1 MYDKKVKRGET
12 VPETSI
18 VVKAEDRYSD
28 AIKKMSSYTKSF
40 NKTVDAL
47 EDDLRALSKNK
58 YDLKLDLSKAQKSLK
73 DAERQF
79 DQTGSAADGLKLQL
93 AQANYDNIKRNLEAV
108 TRAAKDTERQIQ
120 KVTQE
125 TQKSTSVAKEELTA
139 KSTSSLLSGFKWNEF
154 GKLISPAVEQGLSVA
169 LDSALGQPTASLISS
184 MGANTIS
191 GAMLGLGVGGPM
203 GAAIGGAVGLAAGT
217 ISGGMQMFSA
227 KDDAFKSYVQTA
239 VEDQMTAIDQTL
251 TSGSAVAG
259 SREQSRLA
267 FVQWF
272 GSDDAADEYLGKVR
286 EMAKG
291 TNYTYD
297 EIIGYSKSLLN
308 TYAPD
313 DVFGVLQ
320 TLSDASAGLSLGE
333 SDVNVM
339 IQGLARMRTTGK
351 ATQEYLNYFSERGVD
366 VYSALSNA
374 TGADKSQI
382 AGMVSKGQI
391 SGDTAAQAIL
401 EYINE
406 TFGGLSD
413 NLANTYNAMVNNL
426 ADDQAE
432 LNAAMGQGYNDARKE
447 GIQAQRDWLSGDSGS
462 KVSEAYEAIGAFKA
476 SLENTKEELER
487 QYIDEA
493 MASDEYKSAEAE
505 GNAAEMGRM
514 IMEAKVKAQNEYN
527 ASEGAQLLLESEL
540 SLIDSVR
547 SDTTLN
553 TSYYDSGYRLG
564 QEFSKGRLAGA
575 KGDSRFAS
583 IVATTGAGA
592 VADYSSIT
600 GFATGL
606 QRVPYDNFPAL
617 LHEDERVLTAS
628 EARNYNGGGTTVN
641 VSGNTFIVRQDS
653 DVDDIAA
660 AIADKLAL
668 AQMGGVAQ

>member
-1 MYDKKVKRGET
+1 M
-12 VPETSI
+12 PETSI
-18 VVKAEDRYSD
+18 IVKAEDKYSD
-28 AIKKMSSYTKSF
+28 TVKKMSSCTKAF

-47 EDDLRALSKNK
+47 EDDLRALSRNK

-79 DQTGSAADGLKLQL
+79 IRTGNEADGLKLRL
-93 AQANYDNIKRNLEAV
+93 AQANYDNIKRNLDAV

-120 KVTQE
+120 RTVNADVE
-125 TQKSTSVAKEELTA
+125 G
-139 KSTSSLLSGFKWNEF
+139 TSSQSTRSSLFGSLKTAGFVKIAGDSISQALTF
-154 GKLISPAVEQGLSVA
+154 GLESS
-169 LDSALGQPTASLISS
+169 LGQPLATAVNGALSS
-184 MGANTIS
+184 AVS
-191 GAMLGLGVGGPM
+191 GAAMGSVAGPM
-203 GAAIGGAVGLAAGT
+203 GAVIGGGVGFVSGT
-217 ISGGMQMFSA
+217 LSGLVTMESA
-227 KDDAFKSYVQTA
+227 KDDSFKSYIQTA
-239 VEDQMTAIDQTL
+239 VEDQISAMDQTL

-267 FVQWF
+267 FVQRF

-493 MASDEYKSAEAE
+493 MDEINRLGIDMSTEEGAVEA
-505 GNAAEMGRM
+505 GKLL
-514 IMEAKVKAQNEYN
+514 MEAKVKAQNEYN
-527 ASEGAQLLLESEL
+527 ASEGAQLMLESEL
-540 SLIDSVR
+540 SMIQSVR
-547 SDTTLN
+547 DDTALN
-553 TSYYDSGYRLG
+553 SAYYDSGYRLG
-564 QEFSKGRLAGA
+564 QEFSKGRLAAVDKDGLPTW
-575 KGDSRFAS
+575 GVGNYEFAM
-583 IVATTGAGA
+583 TGISPFK
-592 VADYSSIT
+592 SS
-600 GFATGL
+600 ATGL

-617 LHEDERVLTAS
+617 LHEGERVLTAA
-628 EARNYNGGGTTVN
+628 EARNYGGGSTVN
-641 VSGNTFIVRQDS
+641 VSGNTFVVRQDS
-653 DVDDIAA
+653 DVDAIAS

-668 AQMGGVAQ
+668 AQMGGVTQ

>member
-1 MYDKKVKRGET
+1 M
-12 VPETSI
+12 PETSI

-28 AIKKMSSYTKSF
+28 TVKKMSSYTKSF
-40 NKTVDAL
+40 SKDVDVL
-47 EDDLRALSKNK
+47 EDNLKALSKNK
-58 YDLKLDLSKAQKSLK
+58 YDLKVDLKQAQKELK
-73 DAERQF
+73 AAEKQF
-79 DQTGSAADGLKLQL
+79 EQTGSAADRLQVEL
-93 AQANYDNIKRNLEAV
+93 NQAKYDNIKRNLDAV
-108 TRAAKDTERQIQ
+108 TRAAKDTERQMQ
-120 KVTQE
+120 KVAA
-125 TQKSTSVAKEELTA
+125 SDPTSPAE
-139 KSTSSLLSGFKWNEF
+139 SSLTNSLKNAGFVKIAGDSISQAVSF
-154 GKLISPAVEQGLSVA
+154 GLESS
-169 LDSALGQPTASLISS
+169 LGQPLATAVNGALSS
-184 MGANTIS
+184 AVS
-191 GAMLGLGVGGPM
+191 GAAMGSIAGPM
-203 GAAIGGAVGLAAGT
+203 GAAIGGAIGLASGT
-217 ISGGMQMFSA
+217 LSGVIAVESD
-227 KDDAFKSYVQTA
+227 KDDSFKAYVQTA
-239 VEDQMTAIDQTL
+239 VEDQISAMDQTL

-267 FVQWF
+267 FVQRF

-366 VYSALSNA
+366 VYSALSTA

-401 EYINE
+401 DYISE

-413 NLANTYNAMVNNL
+413 NLSNTYNAMINNL

-432 LNAAMGQGYNDARKE
+432 LDAAMGQGYNDARKE
-447 GIQAQRDWLSGDSGS
+447 GIEAQRNWLSGDSGS

-527 ASEGAQLLLESEL
+527 ASEGAQLMLESEL
-540 SLIDSVR
+540 SMIQSVQE
-547 SDTTLN
+547 DTSLN
-553 TSYYDSGYRLG
+553 SAYYDSGYRLG

-592 VADYSSIT
+592 VADYSSFT
-600 GFATGL
+600 DGNNSGSNSSGRRKKGAATGL

-617 LHEDERVLTAS
+617 LHEGERVLTAS
-628 EARNYNGGGTTVN
+628 EARNYNGGAATVN
-641 VSGNTFIVRQDS
+641 VSGNTFVVRQDS
-653 DVDDIAA
+653 DVDAIAA
-660 AIADKLAL
+660 AIADKIAL